1 MSRCKQCNI
10 EILEPT
16 ERFPLCNSVL
26 EKSEDLEAMYPQIH
40 QKARAFTMILRV
52 YSFLAITIEL
62 ILFTLAF
69 FAKISYL
76 TVLIPALFLFYI
88 YMVLRFAVIGKS
100 GHRAKII
107 VLAFL
112 AVAIMVALDY
122 IRGFN
127 GWSINY
133 VFPSAVI
140 AVDVGI
146 LLLIFIN
153 KRNWQSYVMPELFM
167 ILVSLAGILLR
178 ALDIITHPLAIIIA
192 LDFSVL
198 LFLGTIIIGGRRARM
213 ELKRRFH
220 IK

>member
-1 MSRCKQCNI
+1 MKKYGISKITMFNLI
-10 EILEPT
+10 WIL
-16 ERFPLCNSVL
+16 
-26 EKSEDLEAMYPQIH
+26 
-40 QKARAFTMILRV
+40 
-52 YSFLAITIEL
+52 
-62 ILFTLAF
+62 
-69 FAKISYL
+69 
-76 TVLIPALFLFYI
+76 
-88 YMVLRFAVIGKS
+88 
-100 GHRAKII
+100 
-107 VLAFL
+107 
-112 AVAIMVALDY
+112 
-122 IRGFN
+122 
-127 GWSINY
+127 
-133 VFPSAVI
+133 
-140 AVDVGI
+140 VGI